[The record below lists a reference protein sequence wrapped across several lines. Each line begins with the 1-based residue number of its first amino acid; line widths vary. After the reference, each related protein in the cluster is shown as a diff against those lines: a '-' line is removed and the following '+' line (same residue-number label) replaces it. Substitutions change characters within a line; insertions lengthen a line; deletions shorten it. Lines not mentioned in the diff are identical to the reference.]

1 MHWRRKWQPTPVF
14 LPGEFRGRGSLV
26 GCRLCGRTES
36 DTTEATQ
43 QQQQR
48 KQVIVFVITV
58 PADHIQKAK
67 ENTKTQNKALKL
79 KAPPLEGFLGKI
91 GIPRDLDFAL
101 LSYSPCQGQGSS
113 TRKHF
118 SVQPHQQGGS
128 GESCTGVRSLRFLA
142 WICKKCNYH
151 SQQENSGNP
160 SVELLKVAGVT
171 GLFLR
176 DLRCGYEA
184 RVLWQA

>member
-1 MHWRRKWQPTPVF
+1 M
-14 LPGEFRGRGSLV
+14 
-26 GCRLCGRTES
+26 
-36 DTTEATQ
+36 
-43 QQQQR
+43 
-48 KQVIVFVITV
+48 FVITI

-91 GIPRDLDFAL
+91 GIPRDLGFAL

-113 TRKHF
+113 TRKRF

-151 SQQENSGNP
+151 SQQESFRKSKCGAAK
-160 SVELLKVAGVT
+160 SCWRRVGT
-171 GLFLR
+171 GLVCLQVCLSLERVPRSPKSSR
-176 DLRCGYEA
+176 DKVGD
-184 RVLWQA
+184 

>member
-1 MHWRRKWQPTPVF
+1 MAAHSSVLAWRIPGTGQPGGLPSVVTQSRTRLKW
-14 LPGEFRGRGSLV
+14 LSSSGANRWL
-26 GCRLCGRTES
+26 
-36 DTTEATQ
+36 
-43 QQQQR
+43 
-48 KQVIVFVITV
+48 IVFVITI

-91 GIPRDLDFAL
+91 GIPRDLGFAL

-113 TRKHF
+113 TRKRF

-151 SQQENSGNP
+151 SQQESFRK
-160 SVELLKVAGVT
+160 SK
-171 GLFLR
+171 
-176 DLRCGYEA
+176 CGAAKSCWSNWTLSEGFA
-184 RVLWQA
+184 LWLWS